1 MTHKVTY
8 EGRTVVRSEGESVLE
23 ALLRAGEPI
32 PNSCRSGA
40 CQSCMMQIV
49 EGAPDPASQAGLKS
63 ALVAQNYFL
72 PCRSRAA
79 GDLVVRLPSE
89 GDSLAAT
96 LRERRSLSPS
106 VAAVWIAVSGSLSDF
121 RPGQYVNLVRE
132 DGLVRSYSIANRP
145 EQDGALELHIRREP
159 YGQMSNWLHEAPLG
173 SALRVRGPAGE
184 CFYTTSC
191 EQADFPML
199 LAGTGTGLA
208 PLLGVVRDALAHGH
222 RGPVWLMHGARERA
236 GLYYADQLRALAAAH
251 PNLTV
256 RFSVTDPAACD
267 GDITD
272 APVQACVAE
281 RLKETGVADTRVFV
295 CGAPDLVKDLKKQCF
310 LAGVPSRQI
319 HSDPFL
325 VAEPPAQAA

>member
-1 MTHKVTY
+1 
-8 EGRTVVRSEGESVLE
+8 
-23 ALLRAGEPI
+23 
-32 PNSCRSGA
+32 
-40 CQSCMMQIV
+40 MMQVV
-49 EGAPDPASQAGLKS
+49 EGAPDPASQAGLKP

-72 PCRSRAA
+72 PCRSRPA
-79 GDLVVRLPSE
+79 GDLVVRLPAE
-89 GDSLAAT
+89 GASLAAT
-96 LRERRSLSPS
+96 LRARRALSPS
-106 VAAVWIAVSGSLSDF
+106 VAAVWIAVPGDVSGF
-121 RPGQYVNLVRE
+121 RPGQYVNLVRD
-132 DGLVRSYSIANRP
+132 DGLVRSYSIANLP

-159 YGQMSNWLHEAPLG
+159 YGQMSNWLHDAPLG
-173 SALRVRGPAGE
+173 TALRVRGPAGE
-184 CFYTTSC
+184 CFYMADS

-222 RGPVWLMHGARERA
+222 RGPVWLMHGARA
-236 GLYYADQLRALAAAH
+236 PAALYYADPLRALAAAH

-256 RFSVTDPAACD
+256 RFSVTDSAACG

-272 APVQACVAE
+272 TPVQACVAE
-281 RLKETGVADTRVFV
+281 RLKETGAATTRVFL

-325 VAEPPAQAA
+325 MAEPPAQAA